1 MSSIVEVDD
10 QGAIHLP
17 DELLAVVKPRTR
29 FTVELQGATLILHP
43 EGVQPFWTSASPV
56 ERAEMVRRWASL
68 DRPPAPMLSDAVLRR
83 EQMYD

>member
-1 MSSIVEVDD
+1 MSSIVAVDD
-10 QGAIHLP
+10 QGVIQLP

-43 EGVQPFWTSASPV
+43 EGTQPFWRTASPA
-56 ERAEMVRRWASL
+56 ERAETVRLWASL
-68 DRPPAPMLSDAVLRR
+68 HRPPAPMLPDEALRC

>member
-10 QGAIHLP
+10 QGAIQLP

-29 FTVELQGATLILHP
+29 FIVELQGATLILHP
-43 EGVQPFWTSASPV
+43 EGTQPFWRIASSA

-68 DRPPAPMLSDAVLRR
+68 DGVRQRFVF
-83 EQMYD
+83 